1 MTTHRIR
8 TGLLAGA
15 VVAGG
20 VLGVPG
26 IAAAAGSHG
35 SQAANPLNPTTK
47 NATTFAAAKKWVE
60 GQLTIRQQR
69 LSNLTAEV
77 SHAADLTS
85 SDRATLTSDLSSET
99 SGIDALAAKVP
110 NDTTWAQLRA
120 DARAM
125 VVDYRVF
132 VVMSP
137 QAHLTI
143 AADTASTIEQKL
155 QAAEPKIE
163 AAIQAA
169 AAKGKDVR
177 AAQTAYEGLVVQ
189 VGNAEADTN
198 GVSAAV
204 LAQTPAGYPGN
215 ASVFLN
221 AHSNLEQARTALR
234 TARNDLRIIAE
245 VLGS

>member
-20 VLGVPG
+20 VLGVPAVAS
-26 IAAAAGSHG
+26 AATSHSG
-35 SQAANPLNPTTK
+35 ATANPLNPTTK
-47 NATTFAAAKKWVE
+47 NATTFGIAKKWVE
-60 GQLTIRQQR
+60 GQLTLRQDR
-69 LSNLTAEV
+69 LSHLTTEV
-77 SHAADLTS
+77 GKAADLTS
-85 SDRATLTSDLSSET
+85 SDRSALTSDLSSET

-110 NDTTWAQLRA
+110 HDTTWAQLRA
-120 DARAM
+120 DAKAM

-132 VVMSP
+132 AVMSP
-137 QAHLTI
+137 QTHLTI

-155 QAAEPKIE
+155 QAAEPQIE

-169 AAKGKDVR
+169 AAKGKDVT

-189 VGNAEADTN
+189 VSNAESDTN
-198 GVSAAV
+198 GVSAVV

-221 AHSNLEQARTALR
+221 ARSNLEQARTALR
-234 TARNDLRIIAE
+234 TARNDLHVIAK